1 MIINGKDRKFLLTI
15 GASAEISELCPQG
28 DLSRLG
34 EVFSQ
39 SYAKQIRVT
48 AKLIAAMSRG
58 YENQKHYEDSSYEPD
73 PLTVD
78 EIMALDTQTF
88 QELTHA
94 AMEQFV
100 ADQKQTVEVDDS
112 KKKENS
118 VT

>member
-1 MIINGKDRKFLLTI
+1 MIINGKERGFLLTI
-15 GASAEISELCPQG
+15 GASAEISDLCPQG

-58 YENQKHYEDSSYEPD
+58 YENQRHYEDPSYEAD

-78 EIMALDTQTF
+78 EIMTLDTNTF
-88 QELTHA
+88 QELTHEV
-94 AMEQFV
+94 MQKFG
-100 ADQKQTVEVDDS
+100 ADQKPTVEVED
-112 KKKENS
+112 KKKES
-118 VT
+118 SGT